1 LNHWRTLLAGLPAG
15 SDAWFEAKYYQVA
28 CLAQTDRPAAQR
40 VLRQLE
46 VLYPE
51 VPSEVWRTR
60 LATLRSQEG
69 W

>member
-1 LNHWRTLLAGLPAG
+1 
-15 SDAWFEAKYYQVA
+15 VA

-69 W
+69 L